1 MQILSCCFAL
11 KCRCC
16 CFNFVEHHSRMSNLQ
31 FIKHFPVL
39 RSQRNMMKRPK
50 PNYTIYS
57 DDDWNALVSDKN
69 AERDSDESFPASN
82 A

>member
-1 MQILSCCFAL
+1 
-11 KCRCC
+11 
-16 CFNFVEHHSRMSNLQ
+16 
-31 FIKHFPVL
+31 
-39 RSQRNMMKRPK
+39 MMKRPK

-82 A
+82 AWSYE